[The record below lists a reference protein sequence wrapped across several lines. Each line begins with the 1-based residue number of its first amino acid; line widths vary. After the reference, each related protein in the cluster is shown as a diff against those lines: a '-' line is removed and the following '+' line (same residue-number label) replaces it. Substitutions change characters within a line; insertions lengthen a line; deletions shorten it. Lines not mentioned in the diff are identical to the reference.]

1 MPRKLKRVPEKDLVM
16 SDIDSV
22 SFYDKEGLLGF
33 LRPVYLMGA
42 DIITAIFPKKGVC
55 LDIGCGSG
63 RYTIEYTTRI
73 PLLKVVAFDLSPRM
87 IRLAKKN
94 LRESSLIKPNLNKQ
108 INFEVGNM
116 LNLERFR
123 SQSFDAIV
131 CSYTLHH
138 SIDKDEVIYVL
149 DQIKRILKPEGA
161 LYIYDLIRPDTIEA
175 LKLIEE
181 KFLRDYPSIFRI
193 DTVNSL
199 RASFSAKELI
209 EIVRQSSLNNLEHFI
224 SSRGVIILKLYERNR
239 SKYEESKSL
248 KEFIS
253 YSKSIKARYISGLK
267 MFKEAGL
274 DLHKLSA
281 RQ

>member
-94 LRESSLIKPNLNKQ
+94 LMESS
-108 INFEVGNM
+108 
-116 LNLERFR
+116 
-123 SQSFDAIV
+123 
-131 CSYTLHH
+131 
-138 SIDKDEVIYVL
+138 
-149 DQIKRILKPEGA
+149 
-161 LYIYDLIRPDTIEA
+161 
-175 LKLIEE
+175 
-181 KFLRDYPSIFRI
+181 
-193 DTVNSL
+193 
-199 RASFSAKELI
+199 
-209 EIVRQSSLNNLEHFI
+209 
-224 SSRGVIILKLYERNR
+224 
-239 SKYEESKSL
+239 
-248 KEFIS
+248 
-253 YSKSIKARYISGLK
+253 
-267 MFKEAGL
+267 
-274 DLHKLSA
+274 
-281 RQ
+281 